1 MLQNQD
7 LEKLFGSG
15 AEQTTQKQM
24 LLKKIIFIFCITA
37 SSLAYTKEYII
48 GFGSCIDQNY
58 SQPIWAS
65 IKDKNVDTFMF
76 LGDNVYGDHPSGDLH
91 KLKKSYLNQS
101 HKLPKWLKN
110 KKVISIWDDH
120 DYGIND
126 GGGDFKNKRESQ
138 RLFLDF
144 WDIPNSDIR
153 HSRDGLYFNEF
164 IDIDGF
170 KINLVVLDTRFFRSK
185 LSSDRSPY
193 KPINN
198 PDTTILGDDQW
209 SWFKEA
215 LEQKSDLI
223 LVLSSI
229 QVLATNHVFE
239 KWGLFPHE
247 RSRII
252 SLLDSIQTK
261 SLIIS
266 GDRHKGGLYK
276 KESLVELTSSS
287 LNKPTT
293 AARISKTLKYIPKS
307 IRDQLIETDELLTE
321 DIYNY
326 ENFGLIKINTQ
337 SKEVEISL
345 NDINGDQIFSSK
357 I

>member
-1 MLQNQD
+1 
-7 LEKLFGSG
+7 
-15 AEQTTQKQM
+15 M
-24 LLKKIIFIFCITA
+24 LLKKIIFIFCIFATN
-37 SSLAYTKEYII
+37 LAYSKEYII

-76 LGDNVYGDHPSGDLH
+76 LGDNVYGDHPSGKLD
-91 KLKKSYLNQS
+91 KLKESYSSQS

-110 KKVISIWDDH
+110 KKVVSIWDDH

-138 RLFLDF
+138 KIFLDF
-144 WDIPNSDIR
+144 WDIPDSDIR
-153 HSRDGLYFNEF
+153 HSRDGLYFNEL
-164 IDIDGF
+164 ISIDGF

-185 LSSDRSPY
+185 LSSNKSPY
-193 KPINN
+193 TPTNN
-198 PDTTILGDDQW
+198 LDTTILGDVQW
-209 SWFKEA
+209 SWFEEV
-215 LEQKSDLI
+215 LEQESDLI

-229 QVLATNHVFE
+229 QVLATEHVFE
-239 KWGLFPHE
+239 KWDLFPHE

-252 SLLDSIQTK
+252 KLLDSTQTK

-287 LNKPTT
+287 LNKPIT

-307 IRDQLIETDELLTE
+307 IKVQLIETDKLLTT

-337 SKEVEISL
+337 SKEVEVSL

>member
-1 MLQNQD
+1 
-7 LEKLFGSG
+7 
-15 AEQTTQKQM
+15 M
-24 LLKKIIFIFCITA
+24 LLKKIIFIFCIFATN
-37 SSLAYTKEYII
+37 LAYSKEYII

-76 LGDNVYGDHPSGDLH
+76 LGDNVYGDHPSGKLD
-91 KLKKSYLNQS
+91 KLKESYSSQS

-110 KKVISIWDDH
+110 KKVVSIWDDH

-138 RLFLDF
+138 KIFLDF
-144 WDIPNSDIR
+144 WDIPDSDIR
-153 HSRDGLYFNEF
+153 HSRDGLYFNEL
-164 IDIDGF
+164 INIDGF

-185 LSSDRSPY
+185 LSSNKSPY
-193 KPINN
+193 TPTNN
-198 PDTTILGDDQW
+198 LDTTILGDVQW
-209 SWFKEA
+209 SWFEEVLKQE
-215 LEQKSDLI
+215 SDLI

-229 QVLATNHVFE
+229 QVLATEHVFE
-239 KWGLFPHE
+239 KWDLFPHE

-252 SLLDSIQTK
+252 KLLDSTQTK

-287 LNKPTT
+287 LNKPIT

-307 IRDQLIETDELLTE
+307 IKVQLIETDKLLTT

-337 SKEVEISL
+337 SKEVEVSL

>member
-1 MLQNQD
+1 
-7 LEKLFGSG
+7 
-15 AEQTTQKQM
+15 M
-24 LLKKIIFIFCITA
+24 LLKKIIFIFCIFA
-37 SSLAYTKEYII
+37 SNLAYTKEYII

-58 SQPIWAS
+58 SQPIWTS

-76 LGDNVYGDHPSGDLH
+76 LGDNVYGDHPSGKLD
-91 KLKKSYLNQS
+91 KLKESYSSQS

-110 KKVISIWDDH
+110 KKVVSIWDDH

-138 RLFLDF
+138 KIFLDF
-144 WDIPNSDIR
+144 WDIPDSDIR
-153 HSRDGLYFNEF
+153 HSRDGLYFNEL
-164 IDIDGF
+164 INIDGF

-185 LSSDRSPY
+185 LSSNKSPY
-193 KPINN
+193 TPTNN
-198 PDTTILGDDQW
+198 LDTTILGDVQW
-209 SWFKEA
+209 SWFEEV
-215 LEQKSDLI
+215 LEQESDLI

-229 QVLATNHVFE
+229 QVLATEHVFE
-239 KWGLFPHE
+239 KWDLFPHE

-252 SLLDSIQTK
+252 KLLDSTQTK

-287 LNKPTT
+287 LNKPIT

-307 IRDQLIETDELLTE
+307 IKVQLIETDKLLTT

-337 SKEVEISL
+337 SKEVEVSL

>member
-1 MLQNQD
+1 
-7 LEKLFGSG
+7 
-15 AEQTTQKQM
+15 M
-24 LLKKIIFIFCITA
+24 LLKKIIFIFCIFA
-37 SSLAYTKEYII
+37 SNLAYTKEYII

-58 SQPIWAS
+58 SQPIWTS

-76 LGDNVYGDHPSGDLH
+76 LGDNVYGDHPSGKLD
-91 KLKKSYLNQS
+91 KLKESYSSQS

-110 KKVISIWDDH
+110 KKVVSIWDDH

-138 RLFLDF
+138 KIFLDF
-144 WDIPNSDIR
+144 WDIPDSDIR
-153 HSRDGLYFNEF
+153 HSRDGLYFNEL
-164 IDIDGF
+164 ISIDGF

-185 LSSDRSPY
+185 LSSNKSPY
-193 KPINN
+193 TPTNN
-198 PDTTILGDDQW
+198 LDTTILGDVQW
-209 SWFKEA
+209 SWFEEVLKQE
-215 LEQKSDLI
+215 SDLI

-229 QVLATNHVFE
+229 QVLATEHVFE
-239 KWGLFPHE
+239 KWDLFPHE

-252 SLLDSIQTK
+252 KLLDSTQTK

-287 LNKPTT
+287 LNKPIT

-307 IRDQLIETDELLTE
+307 IKVQLIETDKLLTT

-337 SKEVEISL
+337 SKEVEVSL

>member
-1 MLQNQD
+1 
-7 LEKLFGSG
+7 
-15 AEQTTQKQM
+15 M
-24 LLKKIIFIFCITA
+24 LLKKIIFIFCIFATN
-37 SSLAYTKEYII
+37 LAYSKEYII

-65 IKDKNVDTFMF
+65 INDKNVDTFIF

-110 KKVISIWDDH
+110 KKVVSIWDDH

-138 RLFLDF
+138 KIFLDF
-144 WDIPNSDIR
+144 WDIPDSDIR
-153 HSRDGLYFNEF
+153 HSRDGLYFNEL
-164 IDIDGF
+164 INIDGF

-185 LSSDRSPY
+185 LSSNKSPY
-193 KPINN
+193 TPTNN
-198 PDTTILGDDQW
+198 LDTTILGDVQW
-209 SWFKEA
+209 SWFEEV
-215 LEQKSDLI
+215 LEQESDLI

-229 QVLATNHVFE
+229 QVLATEHVFE
-239 KWGLFPHE
+239 KWDLFPHE

-252 SLLDSIQTK
+252 KLLDSTQTK

-287 LNKPTT
+287 LNKPIT

-307 IRDQLIETDELLTE
+307 IKVQLIETDKLLTT

-337 SKEVEISL
+337 SKEVEVSL

>member
-1 MLQNQD
+1 M
-7 LEKLFGSG
+7 
-15 AEQTTQKQM
+15 
-24 LLKKIIFIFCITA
+24 
-37 SSLAYTKEYII
+37 
-48 GFGSCIDQNY
+48 
-58 SQPIWAS
+58 
-65 IKDKNVDTFMF
+65 
-76 LGDNVYGDHPSGDLH
+76 
-91 KLKKSYLNQS
+91 
-101 HKLPKWLKN
+101 
-110 KKVISIWDDH
+110 
-120 DYGIND
+120 
-126 GGGDFKNKRESQ
+126 
-138 RLFLDF
+138 
-144 WDIPNSDIR
+144 
-153 HSRDGLYFNEF
+153 
-164 IDIDGF
+164 
-170 KINLVVLDTRFFRSK
+170 
-185 LSSDRSPY
+185 SSDRSPY

-209 SWFKEA
+209 SWFKEV
-215 LEQKSDLI
+215 LEQKADLI

-293 AARISKTLKYIPKS
+293 AARISRSVKFVPNS
-307 IRDQLIETDELLTE
+307 IKKQLIETDKFLTTE
-321 DIYNY
+321 IYNF

-337 SKEVEISL
+337 TQEIEISL
-345 NDINGDQIFSSK
+345 NDVDGNELFSDK

>member
-1 MLQNQD
+1 
-7 LEKLFGSG
+7 
-15 AEQTTQKQM
+15 M
-24 LLKKIIFIFCITA
+24 LLKKIIFIFCIFATN
-37 SSLAYTKEYII
+37 LAYSKEYII

-65 IKDKNVDTFMF
+65 INDKNVDTFIF
-76 LGDNVYGDHPSGDLH
+76 LGDNVYGDHPSGKLD
-91 KLKKSYLNQS
+91 KLKKSYLSQS

-110 KKVISIWDDH
+110 KKVVSIWDDH

-138 RLFLDF
+138 KIFLDF
-144 WDIPNSDIR
+144 WDIPDSDIR
-153 HSRDGLYFNEF
+153 HSRDGLYFNEL
-164 IDIDGF
+164 INIDGF

-185 LSSDRSPY
+185 LSSNKSPY
-193 KPINN
+193 TPTNN
-198 PDTTILGDDQW
+198 LDTTILGDVQW
-209 SWFKEA
+209 SWFEEV
-215 LEQKSDLI
+215 LEQESDLI

-229 QVLATNHVFE
+229 QVLATEHVFE
-239 KWGLFPHE
+239 KWDLFPHE

-252 SLLDSIQTK
+252 KLLDSTQTK

-287 LNKPTT
+287 LNKPIT

-307 IRDQLIETDELLTE
+307 IKVQLIETDKLLTT

-337 SKEVEISL
+337 SKEVEVSL

>member
-1 MLQNQD
+1 
-7 LEKLFGSG
+7 
-15 AEQTTQKQM
+15 M
-24 LLKKIIFIFCITA
+24 LLKKIIFIFCIFATN
-37 SSLAYTKEYII
+37 LAYSKEYII

-65 IKDKNVDTFMF
+65 INDKNVDTFIF
-76 LGDNVYGDHPSGDLH
+76 LGDNVYGDHPSGKLD
-91 KLKKSYLNQS
+91 KLKKSYLSQS

-110 KKVISIWDDH
+110 KKVVSIWDDH

-138 RLFLDF
+138 KIFLDF
-144 WDIPNSDIR
+144 WDIPDSDIR
-153 HSRDGLYFNEF
+153 HSRDGLYFNEL
-164 IDIDGF
+164 INIDGF

-185 LSSDRSPY
+185 LSSNKSPY
-193 KPINN
+193 TPTNN
-198 PDTTILGDDQW
+198 LDTTILGDVQW
-209 SWFKEA
+209 SWFEEV
-215 LEQKSDLI
+215 LEQESDLI

-229 QVLATNHVFE
+229 QVLATEHVFE
-239 KWGLFPHE
+239 KWDLFPHE

-252 SLLDSIQTK
+252 KLLDSTQTK

-287 LNKPTT
+287 LNKPIT

-307 IRDQLIETDELLTE
+307 IKDQLIETDKLLTT

-337 SKEVEISL
+337 SKEVEVSL
-345 NDINGDQIFSSK
+345 NDINGDEIFSSK